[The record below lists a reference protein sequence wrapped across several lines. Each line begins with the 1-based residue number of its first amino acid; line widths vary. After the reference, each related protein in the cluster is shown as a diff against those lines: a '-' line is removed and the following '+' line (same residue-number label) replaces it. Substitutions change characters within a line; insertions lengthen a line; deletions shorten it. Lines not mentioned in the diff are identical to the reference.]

1 MMHYPEIIVETA
13 WSARLILPPETGP
26 PGPTKAGLKLKKT
39 GRTPA

>member
-1 MMHYPEIIVETA
+1 MVC
-13 WSARLILPPETGP
+13 RLILPPETGP